1 MLLARVAAWLG
12 GNKKQERTGKWH
24 RNSIYLL
31 GFGASAFTQV
41 VLVLAALILCL
52 PPQLRRSRPKG
63 WFSSLAYEMDGRS
76 FQKCGILC

>member
-1 MLLARVAAWLG
+1 MLELQLG
-12 GNKKQERTGKWH
+12 CVEIKNGERMGKWH

-31 GFGASAFTQV
+31 GFGASAFTWV
-41 VLVLAALILCL
+41 VLVLSALILCL

-63 WFSSLAYEMDGRS
+63 WFCSPAHVMDGGN